1 VTTLSFD
8 AYWRDHGVQRGVK
21 GLGKDAETSAK
32 HVKGLGDHGKQ
43 LAAGFA
49 GFAAAEIF
57 HSFITGAR
65 ESNAISRVTEQRIR
79 STGGAAHVTAA
90 QVGDLATSISNKTG
104 ADDEAIQSG
113 ENFLLTFTGVRN
125 EVGKGN
131 DIFNQAAMA
140 ATDLAAGLNHG
151 EVSAQGTQQA
161 ANMLGKALSEPV
173 KGMTALRRVGISF
186 TASQVAQV
194 KALVRTGHT
203 LEAQKVILR
212 EVNKEF
218 GGTAKAA
225 ADPLQRMG
233 VILGNVGEDVG
244 NKLLPALNA
253 GADVL
258 AAIPEPVYL
267 AGAGFVTLGVG
278 AIGLAKGIN
287 AVRDISQGAA
297 GAMRLLGVRMGE
309 AAVAETVEA
318 GAARGA
324 AASTAAAGDA
334 AVVAGAKFGKLASVG
349 LLGGAVIGLAA
360 LSTQATGWMGSSDV
374 AKVSTDK
381 LAQSLLRM
389 QSSGK
394 ASGEAFDLLYVK
406 SGRMRLHTDSSTE
419 AMQRFGDEAQGAF
432 GMSLTD
438 IAGRAQTGSER
449 LDRFNATASQMDA
462 ALANL
467 VQNGHGA
474 DASVMFEQLKA
485 ATGLTGAELQHVI
498 NRFPQYTAAAAAA
511 ARQSDATTRAIG
523 DESSVLRGVQ
533 HGGNIASTALHG
545 VADAADAAARAANRH
560 KQATQG
566 ELDKMDANADRAL
579 NLRQADRDLAQSRA
593 DLTSA
598 VKTNGR
604 TLNVNTAAGR
614 NNAEALDTVARKTRA
629 ALAAHKDSKPG
640 WDNYTRSVRSSES
653 ALIREA
659 IKAGMSREA
668 AKKYAAA
675 MLAVPKRQVTDYQAR
690 HLAEVRANVRGLKS
704 DIERVHGTHIGVTV
718 SAGGALITALRA
730 QRNSKLFASGGYTG
744 PGGKYQPAGIVHAGE
759 FVMPQEAVQRIGV
772 RNLGQLAGLPG
783 YAGGGPVVVTGAAR
797 GFPPRGGL
805 QYYENN
811 AARYAAKAYTAE
823 VKKELASFYMPPVG
837 GGSGVARWAPT
848 ILRALGLLGQSS
860 SWLGVVESR
869 MNRESGGN
877 PSIVNRW
884 DSNWIAGHPSVGL
897 MQVIRGTFNAYAG
910 RFRGVGPF
918 LYGVSTNPLANTYAG
933 LNYALHNYGSL
944 GALSKPGGYAAGT
957 SSASPGWHRVG
968 ELGPEWIRFRG
979 GEHVVPYRNGG
990 GGGAVVYQVTLNAPN
1005 YLGPQQVLF
1014 DTLDRASR
1022 TGQLTR
1028 IVRQAVGK

>member
-1 VTTLSFD
+1 M
-8 AYWRDHGVQRGVK
+8 
-21 GLGKDAETSAK
+21 
-32 HVKGLGDHGKQ
+32 
-43 LAAGFA
+43 
-49 GFAAAEIF
+49 
-57 HSFITGAR
+57 
-65 ESNAISRVTEQRIR
+65 
-79 STGGAAHVTAA
+79 
-90 QVGDLATSISNKTG
+90 
-104 ADDEAIQSG
+104 
-113 ENFLLTFTGVRN
+113 LLTFTGVRN

-131 DIFNQAAMA
+131 DIFNQAAIGRDRPRRRPEPRRGVRA
-140 ATDLAAGLNHG
+140 RARSRPRT
-151 EVSAQGTQQA
+151 S
-161 ANMLGKALSEPV
+161 LGKALNDPI
-173 KGMTALRRVGISF
+173 KGMTALRRVGIAF
-186 TASQVAQV
+186 TASQVAQI
-194 KALVRTGHT
+194 KALVKTGHT
-203 LEAQKVILR
+203 LEAQKIILG

-225 ADPLQRMG
+225 ADPLQRMH
-233 VILGNVGEDVG
+233 VILGNVGEDIG
-244 NKLLPALNA
+244 NKLLPALNE

-258 AAIPEPVYL
+258 AAIPEPVYI
-267 AGAGFVTLGVG
+267 AGAGFVTLGAG
-278 AIGLAKGIN
+278 AIVLAKGIN

-309 AAVAETVEA
+309 AAAAETVEA

-334 AVVAGAKFGKLASVG
+334 AAVAGARFGKFASVG
-349 LLGGAVIGLAA
+349 LLGGAVVGLAA
-360 LSTQATGWMGSSDV
+360 LSSEATGWMGSSDV

-394 ASGEAFDLLYVK
+394 VSGEAFDLLYVK

-523 DESSVLRGVQ
+523 DENDVLRGVQ

-604 TLNVNTAAGR
+604 TLNINTAAGR
-614 NNAEALDTVARKTRA
+614 NNADALDTVARKTRA

-640 WDNYTRSVRSSES
+640 WDNYTRSVRTSES

-675 MLAVPKRQVTDYQAR
+675 MLAVPKRQVSDYIA
-690 HLAEVRANVRGLKS
+690 RGLANARAQVKGYKG
-704 DIERVHGTHIGVTV
+704 DIERLHGTHIGVTV
-718 SAGGALITALRA
+718 SASGALVTALRA

-744 PGGKYQPAGIVHAGE
+744 PGGKHEPAGIVHAGE
-759 FVMPQEAVQRIGV
+759 FVFPQESVKRIGV
-772 RNLGQLAGLPG
+772 ARLASLAGLPG
-783 YAGGGPVVVTGAAR
+783 YASGGPVVLTAAMR
-797 GFPPRGGL
+797 GFPPHNGF
-805 QYYENN
+805 QTYENN
-811 AARYAAKAYTAE
+811 AARYASRAYTAE
-823 VKKELASFYMPPVG
+823 LKKELASFYMPPMG

-944 GALSKPGGYAAGT
+944 GALSKPGGYARGT
-957 SSASPGWHRVG
+957 TSASPGWHRVG
-968 ELGPEWIRFRG
+968 EYGPEWVRFRG

-990 GGGAVVYQVTLNAPN
+990 SGAVVYQVTLNAPN

>member
-186 TASQVAQV
+186 TASQSAQI

-244 NKLLPALNA
+244 NKLLPALNGRRRPRRHP
-253 GADVL
+253 GARVHRW
-258 AAIPEPVYL
+258 APGSSPSA
-267 AGAGFVTLGVG
+267 
-278 AIGLAKGIN
+278 
-287 AVRDISQGAA
+287 S
-297 GAMRLLGVRMGE
+297 
-309 AAVAETVEA
+309 
-318 GAARGA
+318 ARSA
-324 AASTAAAGDA
+324 SRRASTPYGTSPRAPPARCASSASAWVRPRPRRPSKRAPRRAPPRPPPRPATPRPSLARSSGSSRRSVSSAAPSSGSRHSRAE
-334 AVVAGAKFGKLASVG
+334 
-349 LLGGAVIGLAA
+349 
-360 LSTQATGWMGSSDV
+360 ATGWMGSSDV

-381 LAQSLLRM
+381 LAQSLLQM

-604 TLNVNTAAGR
+604 TLNINTAAGR
-614 NNAEALDTVARKTRA
+614 NNADALDTVARKTRA

-640 WDNYTRSVRSSES
+640 WDNYTRSVRTSES

-675 MLAVPKRQVTDYQAR
+675 MLAVPKRQVSDYIA
-690 HLAEVRANVRGLKS
+690 RGLANARAQVKGYKG
-704 DIERVHGTHIGVTV
+704 DIERLHGTHIGVTV

-744 PGGKYQPAGIVHAGE
+744 PGGKHEPAGIVHAGE
-759 FVMPQEAVQRIGV
+759 FVFPQESVKRIGV
-772 RNLGQLAGLPG
+772 ARLASLAGLPG
-783 YAGGGPVVVTGAAR
+783 YASGGPVVLTAAMR
-797 GFPPRGGL
+797 GFPPHNGF
-805 QYYENN
+805 QTYENN

-823 VKKELASFYMPPVG
+823 LKKELASFYMPPVG

-944 GALSKPGGYAAGT
+944 GALSKPGGYARGT

-968 ELGPEWIRFRG
+968 EYGPEWVRFRG

-990 GGGAVVYQVTLNAPN
+990 EAAPSSI
-1005 YLGPQQVLF
+1005 
-1014 DTLDRASR
+1014 R
-1022 TGQLTR
+1022 
-1028 IVRQAVGK
+1028 